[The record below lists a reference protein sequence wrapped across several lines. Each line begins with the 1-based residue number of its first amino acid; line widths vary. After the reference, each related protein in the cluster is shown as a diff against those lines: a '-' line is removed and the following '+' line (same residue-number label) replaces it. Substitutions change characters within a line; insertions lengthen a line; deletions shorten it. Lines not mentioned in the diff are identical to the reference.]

1 MAGLIALVAFLWLCW
16 WFAGAVIRPARAL
29 ARQEHQE
36 RAMAARPSRQDWELG
51 LAVQRF
57 AESET
62 MTVEELEERVDRIL
76 HR

>member
-1 MAGLIALVAFLWLCW
+1 MAGLIALLVFLWLFW
-16 WFAGAVIRPARAL
+16 WLAGAILRPWRAM
-29 ARQEHQE
+29 ARQAREE
-36 RAMAARPSRQDWELG
+36 RAMAERPSRQDWELG

-76 HR
+76 RR